1 MWIIA
6 HYSTRIETAIIVC
19 YTVIVDT
26 VSVHSA
32 TEHGRVYQRDI
43 ILRRLVIN
51 RNGIDLIAIV

>member
-6 HYSTRIETAIIVC
+6 HYLTRIETTIIVR
-19 YTVIVDT
+19 YTAVVGRI
-26 VSVHSA
+26 SAGSA